1 MKIISFLETRINKD
15 TINKE
20 ISESLVNHQLVV
32 FKKGKI
38 PRKFRQIHTYAT
50 FLSLDVSCKILKP
63 TLNLDLITQAA
74 SYRANFLRLYERF
87 NQNLTNKPYIELE
100 TIYRKYLKY
109 SESIA
114 ENKDSVLIF
123 SDIPHSPVEYI
134 FYVYA
139 KVNSIKMI
147 FFNML
152 PRLNQHSGWPHFIS
166 NDFIPDVQNYINII
180 NEYSKNSDEFNIERT
195 EDEFLYYLDMF
206 NNSSRKKEIMVLD
219 RVQLKHYFE
228 LILSTFFNVTSFRNL
243 LIKSIKGFKGFI
255 ISPIEK
261 YVLLTTLKK
270 LEKNEI
276 PESFEILF
284 FPLHMQP
291 EATIIPAGN
300 ELYDQLIIIDEISRA
315 MTDNQILL
323 VKEHPATLSVRSI
336 AQPELRHPFRSVNF
350 YKTISKYPNVILIS
364 RNISSE
370 KIISKSR
377 LIFTIRGSVTLESL
391 ILNKPVILFGD
402 SLYNSFPN
410 TIRYESFTQL
420 ESTLR
425 DEKIVEEFN
434 PYPVLRFLSE
444 NSYFGYENANKSNS
458 FSYIVKIINDLVEK
472 RKK

>member
-1 MKIISFLETRINKD
+1 MKIISFLETRINTD
-15 TINKE
+15 TIHKE
-20 ISESLVNHQLVV
+20 ISELLVNHQLVV

-38 PRKFRQIHTYAT
+38 PRKFRQNHKYAS
-50 FLSLDVSCKILKP
+50 FLSLNLHYKILKP
-63 TLNLDLITQAA
+63 SLNLDLITQAA
-74 SYRANFLRLYERF
+74 SYRASFLRLYERF
-87 NQNLTNKPYIELE
+87 NQNLSNKPYTELE
-100 TIYRKYLKY
+100 TIYRRYLKY
-109 SESIA
+109 SESIVDS
-114 ENKDSVLIF
+114 KDSLLIF

-134 FYVYA
+134 FYIYA
-139 KVNSIKMI
+139 KVNNIKMI

-166 NDFIPDVQNYINII
+166 NDFTPDVQDYINLI
-180 NEYSKNSDEFNIERT
+180 NEYSQNSNDFNVEKT

-206 NNSSRKKEIMVLD
+206 NNPSSKKEIMVLD
-219 RVQLKHYFE
+219 RIQLKHYYE

-243 LIKSIKGFKGFI
+243 LVKFIKGIKGFI

-276 PESFEILF
+276 PEGFEILYY
-284 FPLHMQP
+284 PLHMQP
-291 EATIIPAGN
+291 EATVIPAGN

-323 VKEHPATLSVRSI
+323 VKEHPATLSVKSI
-336 AQPELRHPFRSVNF
+336 AQPELRYPYRSVNF
-350 YKTISKYPNVILIS
+350 YKTISKYSNVVLIS
-364 RNISSE
+364 RNIPSE
-370 KIISKSR
+370 KIIRKSR
-377 LIFTIRGSVTLESL
+377 FIFTIRGSVTLESL
-391 ILNKPVILFGD
+391 MLNKPVILFGD

-410 TIRYESFTQL
+410 TLRYESFTQL

-425 DEKIVEEFN
+425 DEKIGEEFN

-458 FSYIVKIINDLVEK
+458 FRYIVKIINDMAERREK
-472 RKK
+472 